1 NNNKAANFRY
11 DADGGWTTE
20 RRDDLD
26 GAPKEDAKLISQPDP
41 YDNPRQ
47 QDRPAM
53 ELKRLFLLEALK
65 AAFLNITFDIHDL
78 IDPIGIN
85 ATNNHPGDSG
95 PGSQHDLSINGRRRC
110 NDPLLFLPQLN
121 KFLGIPELVTGFNQ
135 SHVCI
140 DSKQTIAQRLLKTRH
155 DCHDDVQRHHTD
167 HDTQHRDDGY

>member
-26 GAPKEDAKLISQPDP
+26 GAPKEDAKLICQSDP

-47 QDRPAM
+47 QDRAALD
-53 ELKRLFLLEALK
+53 LKRLLLLEALK

-95 PGSQHDLSINGRRRC
+95 PGSQHDLSINRRRRC
-110 NDPLLFLPQLN
+110 NHPFRFLHLFN
-121 KFLGIPELVTGFNQ
+121 YFLFF
-135 SHVCI
+135 
-140 DSKQTIAQRLLKTRH
+140 
-155 DCHDDVQRHHTD
+155 
-167 HDTQHRDDGY
+167 